1 VPALPAPER
10 RRRGPAEGRPVT
22 AVQIMAL
29 SLVAVTALL
38 VVLTRDLVKLT
49 IANSVYGLVLV
60 VLFLVFG
67 AADVALSELVVG
79 AVAMPLA
86 IVVAIV
92 KERGE

>member
-1 VPALPAPER
+1 M
-10 RRRGPAEGRPVT
+10 T

>member
-1 VPALPAPER
+1 
-10 RRRGPAEGRPVT
+10 VT

-49 IANSVYGLVLV
+49 IANSIYGLLLT
-60 VLFLVFG
+60 VLFLTFG
-67 AADVALSELVVG
+67 APDVALSELVVG

>member
-1 VPALPAPER
+1 
-10 RRRGPAEGRPVT
+10 VT

>member
-1 VPALPAPER
+1 
-10 RRRGPAEGRPVT
+10 VT

-29 SLVAVTALL
+29 SLVALSALL

-49 IANSVYGLVLV
+49 IANSIYGLVLV

-67 AADVALSELVVG
+67 APDVALSELVVG

>member
-1 VPALPAPER
+1 M
-10 RRRGPAEGRPVT
+10 T
-22 AVQIMAL
+22 AVQIMVLTGVAL
-29 SLVAVTALL
+29 SALL

-49 IANSVYGLVLV
+49 IANSLYALVLV

-67 AADVALSELVVG
+67 APDVALSELVVG

-92 KERGE
+92 KERGG